1 MKRVS
6 STRPRVRIR
15 RTPVPSLVV
24 AVQVTGTGARL
35 GGQHVDDLVAGADF
49 ELAEDL
55 AEVVLG
61 SPRADEQPDGDLRV
75 REAIAGQARDL
86 GFLGRE
92 RSERPS
98 YAQRGARCQSR
109 LRPVCASKA

>member
-35 GGQHVDDLVAGADF
+35 GGQHVDELVAGADV

-55 AEVVLG
+55 ADVVLG
-61 SPRADEQPDGDLRV
+61 SPRADV
-75 REAIAGQARDL
+75 
-86 GFLGRE
+86 LGRE

-98 YAQRGARCQSR
+98 YAQRGGAMSEQAATG
-109 LRPVCASKA
+109 LRVEGVEP